1 MNKKGFTLLELLI
14 VIAILAI
21 LATVTFVVLNP
32 AQLLAQAR
40 DSQRISELASIRT
53 AISLYLATAT
63 STTLDGGG
71 GVCQTN
77 YWRTSVASTSL
88 SGTALT
94 PSTNQTV
101 GGSGWIPV
109 NLTMV
114 SGGSPLAKWPI
125 DPRNTTSP
133 YGYSYGC
140 DAANLTF
147 ELNAKMES
155 AAYRNGGTNDV
166 ESTDGGNN
174 VNIYE
179 TGTDPSLDL

>member
-40 DSQRISELASIRT
+40 DSQRISELASMRT

-63 STTLDGGG
+63 STSLGTTLCDATGYNA
-71 GVCQTN
+71 TLA
-77 YWRTSVASTSL
+77 TASTSFT
-88 SGTALT
+88 GTAT

-101 GGSGWIPV
+101 AGSGWIPV

-114 SGGSPLAKWPI
+114 SGGSPLSKYPL
-125 DPRNTTSP
+125 DPKNTGQ
-133 YGYSYGC
+133 YGYSYDC
-140 DAANLTF
+140 SNTYLTF
-147 ELNAKMES
+147 ELDAKMEGT
-155 AAYRNGGTNDV
+155 AYKNGGANDK

-174 VNIYE
+174 TSIYE
-179 TGTDPSLDL
+179 VGSDPGLDL